1 VTDQLPAHPV
11 EASVQSEE
19 GRWSLRM
26 ERDIPHSLERVWA
39 ALTKADQVRQW
50 APYVPARD
58 LDLVGDVLLPQA
70 EGGEPAE
77 ELSEPGQVVEAQR
90 PRLLV
95 LLWGGHIVRY
105 ELTPTSSGHVR
116 LVLTHTFDQRQEAPD
131 YASGWHLC
139 LSALAARLDGRDV
152 PPVAG
157 HAALEFGWQALRD
170 DYAKLLT

>member
-1 VTDQLPAHPV
+1 VCSPRRVAGRCAWNAIYLTHPN
-11 EASVQSEE
+11 AS
-19 GRWSLRM
+19 
-26 ERDIPHSLERVWA
+26 WA

-116 LVLTHTFDQRQEAPD
+116 LVLTHT
-131 YASGWHLC
+131 SIN
-139 LSALAARLDGRDV
+139 ARRHRIMR
-152 PPVAG
+152 PAG
-157 HAALEFGWQALRD
+157 TCA
-170 DYAKLLT
+170 